1 MLRVVGRASLVV
13 SVALLAL
20 LGTSLVGRGG
30 PVIPN
35 SALAQSSRSGGLP
48 ADVAARALNALS
60 RQNAQ
65 HSQKALRDVHFI
77 LNWVPNVEFAGLWMA
92 EKQGLWAKAGLKL
105 SYTPWSQSVFPEK
118 DVPARGGDTFGFQS
132 GAAIAIAV
140 SKGEPITALYTDT
153 QKSVFGLTVM
163 KSSHIT
169 SLKQLKGKKVGY
181 QPHELYVPEA
191 MLANVGLQAG
201 SDYRT
206 VPVLFDISQLTS
218 GNVDAYLVFVTNE
231 PIALQ
236 MQGIAARTFPA
247 ANYGFHFYDDVMFTT
262 TSLIHSNPALVRKV
276 TSIVARGFQWAH
288 NHPQQAASYTV
299 ANYFPASTAGSG
311 VSAAS
316 NLKQQKLEAAAFSP
330 YSRDAKGHFSGTM
343 TTSYWQDS
351 INTLFKYHLITKKPS
366 AASMYTNAFN
376 PYQGQ

>member
-169 SLKQLKGKKVGY
+169 SLKQLKGKRVGY
-181 QPHELYVPEA
+181 QGDEKYVPDT
-191 MLANVGLQAG
+191 MLAYAGLKPTDWTA
-201 SDYRT
+201 
-206 VPVLFDISQLTS
+206 VPVGFNIDQLTA
-218 GNVDAYLVFVTNE
+218 GRVDAYLVFLTNE
-231 PIALQ
+231 PIDLK
-236 MQGIAARTFPA
+236 MRGLAATTFPA
-247 ANYGFHFYDDVMFTT
+247 YKYGFHSYDDVMFTYNG
-262 TSLIHSNPALVRKV
+262 LIQKDPALVKTV
-276 TSIVARGFQWAH
+276 TGIVARAYQYAHTHVNETVRYVTSTTFKSPPAKQAQNVRQQTLEWQGFKEFSADNSGRYTGLMKTAQWR
-288 NHPQQAASYTV
+288 
-299 ANYFPASTAGSG
+299 AN
-311 VSAAS
+311 
-316 NLKQQKLEAAAFSP
+316 
-330 YSRDAKGHFSGTM
+330 
-343 TTSYWQDS
+343 
-351 INTLFKYHLITKKPS
+351 INTLFKYGLITTKPNP
-366 AASMYTNAFN
+366 ATIYTNRFN
-376 PYQGQ
+376 PNK